1 MTRHDHGGAQV
12 SAAMDRAR
20 RVADAVL
27 YEGYLLYPYRASAAK
42 NRVRWQ
48 FGVLVPPGYLATAE
62 PSTSVTECLLT
73 AAPAAE
79 LRVLARFLHLRTRT
93 VEQAEGGG
101 FHPVTGLTVDGTT
114 HLTYEDAAERE
125 AEAVLR
131 LEDVLEAERTIGIGV
146 PGEWSTEPIEDSR
159 GESRGRVVLEHLS
172 LRAALRVRAE
182 RLPGP
187 YGLTRLR
194 VTVAN
199 THGWADASAPRE
211 HALRRSLLATHLIIG
226 VSDGAF
232 VSLIDPPEWASA
244 AAAGCRNQHTW
255 PVLAGE
261 PGEHDV
267 VLSSPIILYDHPAIA
282 PESPGQLFDSTEID
296 ELLSLRTLT
305 LTDQEKD
312 EARATDPRAAELI
325 ERVGD
330 LPPEFLE
337 RLHGAIRQF
346 GEPERPSGRTGD
358 SKPTSDP
365 EPRTDPADGPG
376 PRIDQA
382 DASEPRAGRA
392 GGSAGSPVGEAVP
405 WWDPGMD
412 RDVSPETDGV
422 LVSGVRV
429 ARGSRVR
436 LRPGRRRADA
446 HDMFLAGRTALVEA
460 VFHDVDGLR
469 YVAVTLEDDPGA
481 DLARAQGRFHYFAP
495 DEVEPLPGEAGSG
508 GGS

>member
-1 MTRHDHGGAQV
+1 MREDPQGTIRVDT
-12 SAAMDRAR
+12 AMERAR

-48 FGVLVPPGYLATAE
+48 FGVLMPPGYSATDE
-62 PSTSVTECLLT
+62 PSASVTECLLT
-73 AAPAAE
+73 APPDAE
-79 LRVLARFLHLRTRT
+79 LRILVRFLQVRART
-93 VEQAEGGG
+93 VEQAEGGR
-101 FHPVTGLTVDGTT
+101 FRPVPTLTVDGTT
-114 HLTYEDAAERE
+114 HLTFDDATERE
-125 AEAVLR
+125 SQVVLR
-131 LEDVLEAERTIGIGV
+131 LADVLDAERTIKIRVPPERSVQPIVDARGV
-146 PGEWSTEPIEDSR
+146 PR
-159 GESRGRVVLEHLS
+159 GQIVLDHRCV
-172 LRAALRVRAE
+172 RAALRVRAD

-187 YGLTRLR
+187 YGLSRLR

-199 THGWADASAPRE
+199 THNWAEADAPRE
-211 HALRRSLLATHLIIG
+211 HALRRALLGTHLIIG

-232 VSLIDPPEWASA
+232 LSLVDPPEWAST
-244 AAAGCRNQHTW
+244 AAAGCRNRHTW

-267 VLSSPIILYDHPAIA
+267 VLSAPIILYDHPAIA

-305 LTDQEKD
+305 LTEREKE

-330 LPPEFLE
+330 LPPELME

-346 GEPERPSGRTGD
+346 TRPE
-358 SKPTSDP
+358 
-365 EPRTDPADGPG
+365 
-376 PRIDQA
+376 
-382 DASEPRAGRA
+382 DA
-392 GGSAGSPVGEAVP
+392 PVEENVP

-412 RDVSPETDGV
+412 RSVSPETDHV
-422 LVSGVRV
+422 VVAGVRV

-446 HDMFLAGRTALVEA
+446 HDMFLAGRAALVEA
-460 VFHDVDGLR
+460 VLHDVDGACHL
-469 YVAVTLEDDPGA
+469 AVTLEDDPGA
-481 DLARAQGRFHYFAP
+481 DLARAQGRFRYFAP
-495 DEVEPLPGEAGSG
+495 DEVEPLPGRSEDGP
-508 GGS
+508 

>member
-1 MTRHDHGGAQV
+1 MRRHEIGAAEV

-48 FGVLVPPGYLATAE
+48 FGVLVPPGYPASAE
-62 PSTSVTECLLT
+62 PSASVTECPLT
-73 AAPAAE
+73 AAPDAE
-79 LRVLARFLHLRTRT
+79 LRVLVRFLHLRTRT
-93 VEQAEGGG
+93 VEEAVGRG
-101 FHPVTGLTVDGTT
+101 FRPVTELTVDGTT
-114 HLTYEDAAERE
+114 HLTYEDAVERE
-125 AEAVLR
+125 ARIVLR
-131 LEDVLEAERTIGIGV
+131 LGDVLDAERTIVIGV
-146 PGEWSTEPIEDSR
+146 PCEWSTETIEDAR
-159 GESRGRVVLEHLS
+159 GRPRGRVLLEQMS
-172 LRAALRVRAE
+172 LRAALRIRAE

-199 THGWADASAPRE
+199 THGWGDPSAPRE
-211 HALRRSLLATHLIIG
+211 QALRRSLLGTHLIIG
-226 VSDGAF
+226 LSGGDF
-232 VSLIDPPEWASA
+232 ISLIDPPEWAAA
-244 AAAGCRNQHTW
+244 AAAGCRNRHTW

-267 VLSSPIILYDHPAIA
+267 VLSSPIILDDHPAIA

-305 LTDQEKD
+305 LTDQEKA

-330 LPPEFLE
+330 LPPELLE
-337 RLHGAIRQF
+337 RLHGAIRQYA
-346 GEPERPSGRTGD
+346 EPEA
-358 SKPTSDP
+358 
-365 EPRTDPADGPG
+365 RTD
-376 PRIDQA
+376 
-382 DASEPRAGRA
+382 
-392 GGSAGSPVGEAVP
+392 VP

-412 RDVSPETDGV
+412 RDVAPETDSV
-422 LVSGVRV
+422 MVAGVRV

-460 VFHDVDGLR
+460 VFHDVDDVR

-495 DEVEPLPGEAGSG
+495 DEIEPLPGEEPG